1 MSTWHDVTTT
11 PWHLAA
17 RFFRSLSAAPPSQKS
32 ENWADDRLTTGERE
46 LWIQLSNQ
54 DRRHSVAVARRFVDV
69 RPDATRAEVAGALL
83 HDVGKIDCRLG
94 TFHRVFA
101 TLVGPRTPRYRS
113 YHLHEEI
120 GARMASLVGSD
131 PATVELV
138 AGRGPAFDDLES
150 VDR

>member
-1 MSTWHDVTTT
+1 M
-11 PWHLAA
+11 
-17 RFFRSLSAAPPSQKS
+17 S
-32 ENWADDRLTTGERE
+32 ENWADDHLTAGERA

-69 RPDATRAEVAGALL
+69 RPQASAAEIAAALL

-94 TFHRVFA
+94 TFQRVVA
-101 TLVGPRTPRYRS
+101 TLIGPRTPRYRS

-120 GARMASLVGSD
+120 GARMAAHVGSD
-131 PATVELV
+131 PATVELI